1 MSTLNLILS
10 LLFLA
15 SFFNGLFLLINK
27 SYGLYKNKFL
37 GVSLMIYSLFLLSY
51 VVWFE
56 EKAILHYP
64 HLLRT
69 VNPLMFLTMPFFYF
83 FVRNTLNG
91 NNHLSKKD
99 MLHFLPAVFHVLELM
114 PLYLMPYDQ
123 KFALVTKIVQ
133 NPAELDVLATGLIPG
148 VWIDFCRV
156 VLQVIYFW
164 AAVRLLKS
172 ERIEK
177 NWGSNGK
184 GVKNWIYVATALF
197 GVLLFGHIL
206 FVVKNILFI
215 EGHLNFK
222 IAQFLGYFLVFSP
235 LFLLNLYIRL
245 NPKKIYGFLTK
256 RIKTA
261 NEGGLKL
268 ILGRDKITNEG
279 SEELEPDPFEAR
291 FDQLFINNKPYLDP
305 EFSLKQL
312 AKSLNV
318 SERQVSLYVKD
329 KHNKGIK
336 EYINHLRIQEFIRL
350 MESGYLN
357 QWSMEGLSFSVGF
370 KSRVTFYN
378 AFKKEK
384 GCSPSAFWNE
394 FENSKSIIY

>member
-1 MSTLNLILS
+1 MSTLNLILI

-69 VNPLMFLTMPFFYF
+69 VNPLMFLMMPFFYF

-123 KFALVTKIVQ
+123 KVALVTRIVQ
-133 NPAELDVLATGLIPG
+133 NPAELDVLATGSIPG
-148 VWIDFCRV
+148 VWIDFFRV
-156 VLQVIYFW
+156 VLQVIYFSV
-164 AAVRLLKS
+164 AVGLLKN
-172 ERIEK
+172 ERVEK

-197 GVLLFGHIL
+197 GFLLFGHIL
-206 FVVKNILFI
+206 FVIKNILFI
-215 EGHLNFK
+215 DGHLNFK

-256 RIKTA
+256 RRKTA
-261 NEGGLKL
+261 NEGGLKFN
-268 ILGRDKITNEG
+268 LGRDKITNEG
-279 SEELEPDPFEAR
+279 SEELEPDTFEAR
-291 FDQLFINNKPYLDP
+291 FDQLVINNKPYLDP

-329 KHNKGIK
+329 KQNKGIK
-336 EYINHLRIQEFIRL
+336 EYINHLRIQEFVHL

-384 GCSPSAFWNE
+384 GCSPSTFWNG
-394 FENSKSIIY
+394 FENRKAQIS

>member
-15 SFFNGLFLLINK
+15 SFFIGLILWINK
-27 SYGLYKNKFL
+27 SFGLYKNKFL

-69 VNPLMFLTMPFFYF
+69 VNPLMFLTMPFFYI

-215 EGHLNFK
+215 DGHLNFK

-256 RIKTA
+256 RRKTA

-279 SEELEPDPFEAR
+279 SEELEPDTFEAR

-329 KHNKGIK
+329 KQNKGIK
-336 EYINHLRIQEFIRL
+336 EYINHLRIQEFVHL

-384 GCSPSAFWNE
+384 GCSPSTFWNG
-394 FENSKSIIY
+394 FENRKAQIS

>member
-1 MSTLNLILS
+1 MSTLNLILI

-123 KFALVTKIVQ
+123 KFALVTRIVQ
-133 NPAELDVLATGLIPG
+133 NPAELDVLATGSIPG
-148 VWIDFCRV
+148 VWIDFFRV
-156 VLQVIYFW
+156 VLQVIYFSV
-164 AAVRLLKS
+164 AVRLLKN
-172 ERIEK
+172 ERVEK

-197 GVLLFGHIL
+197 GFLLFGHIL
-206 FVVKNILFI
+206 FVIKNILFI
-215 EGHLNFK
+215 DGHLNFK

-256 RIKTA
+256 RRKTA
-261 NEGGLKL
+261 NEGGLKFN
-268 ILGRDKITNEG
+268 LGRDKITNEG
-279 SEELEPDPFEAR
+279 SEELEPDTFEAR

-329 KHNKGIK
+329 KQNKGIK
-336 EYINHLRIQEFIRL
+336 EYINHLRIQEFVHL

-384 GCSPSAFWNE
+384 GCSPSTFWNG
-394 FENSKSIIY
+394 FENRKAQIS

>member
-1 MSTLNLILS
+1 MSTLNLILI

-133 NPAELDVLATGLIPG
+133 NPAELDVLATGSIPG
-148 VWIDFCRV
+148 VWIDFFRV
-156 VLQVIYFW
+156 VLQVIYFSV
-164 AAVRLLKS
+164 AVRLLKN
-172 ERIEK
+172 ERVEK

-197 GVLLFGHIL
+197 GFLLFGHIL
-206 FVVKNILFI
+206 FVIKNILFI
-215 EGHLNFK
+215 DGHLNFK

-256 RIKTA
+256 RRKTA

-268 ILGRDKITNEG
+268 ILGRDKRANEG

-394 FENSKSIIY
+394 FENRKAQIS

>member
-1 MSTLNLILS
+1 
-10 LLFLA
+10 
-15 SFFNGLFLLINK
+15 
-27 SYGLYKNKFL
+27 
-37 GVSLMIYSLFLLSY
+37 MIYSLFLLSY

-123 KFALVTKIVQ
+123 KFALVTRIVQ
-133 NPAELDVLATGLIPG
+133 NPAELDVLATGSIPG
-148 VWIDFCRV
+148 VWIDFFRV
-156 VLQVIYFW
+156 VLQVIYFSV
-164 AAVRLLKS
+164 AVRLLKN
-172 ERIEK
+172 ERVEK

-197 GVLLFGHIL
+197 GFLLFGHIL

-215 EGHLNFK
+215 DSHLNFK

-256 RIKTA
+256 RRKTA
-261 NEGGLKL
+261 NEGGLKFN
-268 ILGRDKITNEG
+268 LGRDKITNEG
-279 SEELEPDPFEAR
+279 SEELEPDTFEAR

-329 KHNKGIK
+329 KQNKGIK
-336 EYINHLRIQEFIRL
+336 EYINHLRIQEFVHL

-370 KSRVTFYN
+370 KSRITFYN

-384 GCSPSAFWNE
+384 GCSPSTFWNG
-394 FENSKSIIY
+394 FENRKAQIS

>member
-1 MSTLNLILS
+1 MSTLNLILI

-91 NNHLSKKD
+91 NNYLSKKD

-123 KFALVTKIVQ
+123 KFALVTRIVQ
-133 NPAELDVLATGLIPG
+133 NPAELDVLATGSIPG
-148 VWIDFCRV
+148 VWIDFFRV
-156 VLQVIYFW
+156 VLQVIYFSV
-164 AAVRLLKS
+164 AVRLLKN
-172 ERIEK
+172 ERVEK

-197 GVLLFGHIL
+197 GFLLFGHIL
-206 FVVKNILFI
+206 FVIKNILFI
-215 EGHLNFK
+215 DGHLNFK

-256 RIKTA
+256 RRKTA
-261 NEGGLKL
+261 NEGGLKFN
-268 ILGRDKITNEG
+268 LGRDKITNEG
-279 SEELEPDPFEAR
+279 SEELEPDTFEAR

-329 KHNKGIK
+329 KQNKGIK
-336 EYINHLRIQEFIRL
+336 EYINHLRIQEFVHL

-384 GCSPSAFWNE
+384 GCSPSTFWNG
-394 FENSKSIIY
+394 FENRKAQIS

>member
-1 MSTLNLILS
+1 MSTLNLILI

-123 KFALVTKIVQ
+123 KFALVTRIVQ
-133 NPAELDVLATGLIPG
+133 NPAELDVLATGSIPG
-148 VWIDFCRV
+148 VWIDFFRV
-156 VLQVIYFW
+156 VLQVIYFSV
-164 AAVRLLKS
+164 AVRLLKN
-172 ERIEK
+172 ERVEK

-197 GVLLFGHIL
+197 GFLLFGHIL

-215 EGHLNFK
+215 DSHLNFK

-256 RIKTA
+256 RRKTA
-261 NEGGLKL
+261 NEGGLKFN
-268 ILGRDKITNEG
+268 LGRDKITNEG
-279 SEELEPDPFEAR
+279 SEELEPDTFEAR

-329 KHNKGIK
+329 KQNKGIK
-336 EYINHLRIQEFIRL
+336 EYINHLRIQEFVHL

-384 GCSPSAFWNE
+384 GCSPSTFWNG
-394 FENSKSIIY
+394 FENRKAQIS